1 MSDSALITDE
11 SEEGVSLD
19 VIITMT
25 TSSYVAND
33 PVKCNEE
40 IGYTLSTSRQNGL
53 NNSAF
58 VLIAK
63 Y

>member
-11 SEEGVSLD
+11 SEEGVRLD

-25 TSSYVAND
+25 TSSYVANYL
-33 PVKCNEE
+33 VKCNEE
-40 IGYTLSTSRQNGL
+40 IRYKLSSSRQNGL
-53 NNSAF
+53 NNSAL